1 MYFDVNY
8 SIITIIFVSII
19 IRFIRV
25 ITINLLILLITII
38 MFGIQIG
45 IIIIRNLNIG
55 ISYITDSIVK
65 CFSFSLAL
73 SQKRFYFLL

>member
-1 MYFDVNY
+1 MNFDVNY
-8 SIITIIFVSII
+8 SIITIIFVIFI

-25 ITINLLILLITII
+25 ITIDLLILLITII

-55 ISYITDSIVK
+55 ISYITYKIVK
-65 CFSFSLAL
+65 CFSFSLVL